1 MQIHHAS
8 LRALAVAA
16 ACVAL
21 SPSARAQD
29 WPSQW
34 KAMVADADQEGE
46 LVLQSQPFQT
56 AREFLQREWPK
67 AYPRIKLNMSA
78 LPEPQF
84 WARLRTE
91 RAAGRY
97 LWDMAVS
104 GASTGYT
111 FSKEGAVDP
120 LMPELVD
127 PAVNKPEMWGGW
139 DSAFMDLEKKYVLS
153 VSSFIASPYYNAAHV
168 SSEEVK
174 RLGLKAML
182 NAAYAGKIIWQEPT
196 LPGGGRTLAQ
206 LIHAQL
212 GEDGL
217 RKLLIDQKT
226 ILAQNQQQVVEAMAR
241 GTAWIGILPS
251 VRGLIGPY
259 LQAGV
264 KVDDLHT
271 FGNTPETGVQSVGG
285 ATVYVFNRRP
295 HPNATRVFISWFL
308 SKDVQEGFAVAT
320 KQASRRTD
328 VPHAGDPDAKPIPG
342 AKYITPQREEN
353 QPAQDKVLALIT
365 EIKKSMK

>member
-1 MQIHHAS
+1 MKKLIA
-8 LRALAVAA
+8 ALLLIAA
-16 ACVAL
+16 GTLPAA
-21 SPSARAQD
+21 AQD
-29 WPSQW
+29 WAAQH
-34 KAMVADADQEGE
+34 KAMVDAANQEGE

-56 AREFLQREWPK
+56 ARDFLQREWPK
-67 AYPRIKLNMSA
+67 AYPNIKLNMSA

-91 RAAGRY
+91 RAAGKF

-127 PAVNKPEMWGGW
+127 PGVNKPEMWGGW
-139 DSAFMDLEKKYVLS
+139 DSAFMDLDKKYVLS
-153 VSSFIASPYYNAAHV
+153 VSSFIASPYFNAAHV
-168 SSEEVK
+168 SPTEIA
-174 RLGLKAML
+174 RDGIKAML
-182 NAAYAGKIIWQEPT
+182 NPAYAGKIIWQEPT

-206 LIHAQL
+206 LIYAQL

-217 RKLLIDQKT
+217 RKLLVDQKA

-264 KVDDLHT
+264 KVDDLRT

-285 ATVYVFNRRP
+285 ATVYVFNKRP
-295 HPNATRVFISWFL
+295 HPNATRVFLSWFL
-308 SKDVQEGFAVAT
+308 SREVQSGFAIAT
-320 KQASRRTD
+320 AQASRRTD

-353 QPAQDKVLALIT
+353 QEAQDKVLALIT
-365 EIKKSMK
+365 EIKKTIK